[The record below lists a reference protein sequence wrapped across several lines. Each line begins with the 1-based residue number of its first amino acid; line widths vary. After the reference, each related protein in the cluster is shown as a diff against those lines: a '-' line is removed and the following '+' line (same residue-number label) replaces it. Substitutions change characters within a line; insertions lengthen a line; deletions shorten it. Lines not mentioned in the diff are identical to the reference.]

1 MSHTTNRS
9 RGSLVCHV
17 LCRLIPYCCS
27 NSTNSL
33 STSSVTTKS
42 PFSTLHVTTPGHA
55 STSSRAPDSRRPTR
69 SAEKRSPYPCC
80 CLEMTYAAH
89 KEVTILGENQPD
101 HILINRWKHFFQ
113 LNNCLI
119 HSNSST
125 HFSFIKEARYGEGAE
140 ESRCSIAQRQ

>member
-1 MSHTTNRS
+1 M
-9 RGSLVCHV
+9 CHV

-42 PFSTLHVTTPGHA
+42 PFSTLHVTTPNHVA
-55 STSSRAPDSRRPTR
+55 TSSRAPDSRRPTR
-69 SAEKRSPYPCC
+69 SAEKRSPYPYC
-80 CLEMTYAAH
+80 CLEMIHVPTNDT
-89 KEVTILGENQPD
+89 TILGENQRN
-101 HILINRWKHFFQ
+101 HILINRWKHFLQ

-125 HFSFIKEARYGEGAE
+125 HFSFVKEARYGKGAE
-140 ESRCSIAQRQ
+140 ESRCPAAQTQ